1 MRRKHLGIVHL
12 IYMVAGQDKY
22 IIRIVAVDKAQVLIY
37 RICRALVPL
46 SAALCLIRREYG
58 HSALRTVKIPWAAV
72 TYVFVQHERLI
83 LREHTD
89 GVYPRVYA
97 VGHREVDN
105 SVFAAE
111 ADGRLC
117 RSLGQ
122 CI

>member
-1 MRRKHLGIVHL
+1 
-12 IYMVAGQDKY
+12 MVAGQDKY

-89 GVYPRVYA
+89 GVYPEFTQLDIGKSIILYLPPKLTAGFA
-97 VGHREVDN
+97 VL
-105 SVFAAE
+105 SVSAY
-111 ADGRLC
+111 
-117 RSLGQ
+117 SLLP
-122 CI
+122 